1 MKAPPMY
8 KTLAGMEGVSND
20 PFMMDVFES
29 VLKQLDEKYV
39 ESEQSIAGM
48 TISTHHTLMY
58 KGVSVQFLAIME
70 GMNQIIP
77 AGQKGFSYSQNSTL
91 YKTLRTKGRSH
102 QQAISDI
109 KSSLRKGAK
118 PKSNKTSR

>member
-1 MKAPPMY
+1 
-8 KTLAGMEGVSND
+8 
-20 PFMMDVFES
+20 
-29 VLKQLDEKYV
+29 
-39 ESEQSIAGM
+39 
-48 TISTHHTLMY
+48 MY